1 LFFVSF
7 TSVHHNPVF
16 EQDTLTFFRFR
27 CYFWYWR
34 RRNSDKC
41 YDNRLGCRLT
51 GEAWKISGDTWYGG
65 CHGELYRPTRRRH
78 IHGESLVAL
87 VFCKICFYSYLDTA
101 NISQKYINIPL
112 TSIAMIIVTLVLPLK
127 RVKGN
132 AKEKLKKIDYL
143 GSFIMLSSSLLI
155 LLPLSW
161 SAHLLWRLLANAD
174 QILGEEQSILG
185 TRQVSS
191 LHWSSGLSYFAYS
204 S

>member
-1 LFFVSF
+1 
-7 TSVHHNPVF
+7 
-16 EQDTLTFFRFR
+16 
-27 CYFWYWR
+27 
-34 RRNSDKC
+34 
-41 YDNRLGCRLT
+41 
-51 GEAWKISGDTWYGG
+51 
-65 CHGELYRPTRRRH
+65 
-78 IHGESLVAL
+78 
-87 VFCKICFYSYLDTA
+87 
-101 NISQKYINIPL
+101 
-112 TSIAMIIVTLVLPLK
+112 MIIVTLVLPLK